1 MLTAILTDEDNTAPG
16 QGVWQW
22 AKSDSM
28 NVPFTNI
35 PERSGDRTYRPV
47 EADLNQYL
55 QVTVEYK
62 DRSGSKTRKV
72 QQVSAYPVRRDT
84 STSNDPPKFPDQSTL
99 MGATTIRREATER
112 FILENSPERTRV
124 GAPVTAFD
132 DATDIEVLAYSLS
145 DTTAGSGHARS
156 FNIDPVTGQ
165 ITVSA
170 SAKLDAEVGTGQPGD
185 ARTPYLV
192 TVRATDGDGDTTD
205 IAVTIRVVGIN
216 EPPKIGADPN
226 ANPPV
231 VAARE
236 MSHYERSRD
245 DPCYSDRHHLRHGR
259 PRMLLPTRQRT
270 RRIWTPR
277 LLRWFAG
284 WGRRRPVRR

>member
-1 MLTAILTDEDNTAPG
+1 MPGLGDDYNGDNVDELDLTVHVTNVDEPGSVVISPLQPQVGTLLTAILTDEDNTAPG

-62 DRSGSKTRKV
+62 DRSGPKTQTV

-84 STSNDPPKFPDQSTL
+84 STSNDPPKFPDQKTL
-99 MGATTIRREATER
+99 SGGNAIVRTATER

-132 DATDIEVLAYSLS
+132 DATDIEVLTYSLS
-145 DTTAGSGHARS
+145 DTR
-156 FNIDPVTGQ
+156 
-165 ITVSA
+165 
-170 SAKLDAEVGTGQPGD
+170 
-185 ARTPYLV
+185 
-192 TVRATDGDGDTTD
+192 
-205 IAVTIRVVGIN
+205 
-216 EPPKIGADPN
+216 
-226 ANPPV
+226 
-231 VAARE
+231 
-236 MSHYERSRD
+236 
-245 DPCYSDRHHLRHGR
+245 
-259 PRMLLPTRQRT
+259 
-270 RRIWTPR
+270 
-277 LLRWFAG
+277 G
-284 WGRRRPVRR
+284 WK